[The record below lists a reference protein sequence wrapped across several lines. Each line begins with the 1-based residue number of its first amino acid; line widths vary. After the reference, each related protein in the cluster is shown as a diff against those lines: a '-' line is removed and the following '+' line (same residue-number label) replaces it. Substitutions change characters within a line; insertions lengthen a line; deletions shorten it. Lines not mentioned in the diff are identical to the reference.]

1 MKFFFPDS
9 LDQVDPSFD
18 FETETRSPSRV
29 RQRDDVYAH
38 EVFAC
43 PPYDGLLV
51 SKAIVDGTAVAS
63 GRYTL
68 AQRHRLLREG
78 VRRFFRLDERVE
90 LQHIETMG
98 DCGAFSYV
106 KEVRPPYAVD
116 DVLQFYER
124 CGFDYGVSVDHVILG
139 YDATIDGP
147 LLVSEVISRDWVRR
161 QELTLELAHDFLR
174 LHRAADCRFVPVGV
188 AQGWSPGSYKR
199 AVASLQK
206 MGYSKIALGGMVP
219 LKTQDILACLESVEE
234 TRQPGTSLHLFGV
247 TRTDSVSRFANYGVE
262 SFDSTSPLRQ
272 AFKDAKDNYY
282 TPSRTYS
289 AIRVPQVEG
298 NPKLQGRI
306 AAGEINQDQAI
317 RLERECLRSLIEY
330 DRGCTSLETALA
342 ALAAY
347 SGLHGIG
354 PQQLERERKVLE
366 DQPWNECPCEICKE
380 IGIHVVLFRGAERN
394 RRRGFHNVY
403 VFFQRLQQSVTQN
416 VLTTE
421 TTSDLSTG
429 GVPPQG

>member
-9 LDQVDPSFD
+9 LDMVDPSFD
-18 FETETRSPSRV
+18 FETETRSPNRV

-38 EVFAC
+38 EVFGR

-51 SKAIVDGTAVAS
+51 SKAIVDGTAVSS
-63 GRYTL
+63 GRYTI

-78 VRRFFRLDERVE
+78 VRQFFRLTERRE

-106 KEVRPPYAVD
+106 KEDRPPYTVD
-116 DVLQFYER
+116 DVLQFYET
-124 CGFDYGVSVDHVILG
+124 CGFDSGVSVDHVILG
-139 YDATIDGP
+139 YDARTDGP
-147 LLVSEVISRDWVRR
+147 LLVSEAISAEWTRR

-174 LHRAADCRFVPVGV
+174 LHKSEGCRFVPIGV
-188 AQGWSPGSYKR
+188 AQGWSPTSYKR
-199 AVASLQK
+199 AVASLQM

-219 LKTQDILACLESVEE
+219 LKTEDILACLESVQEA
-234 TRQPGTSLHLFGV
+234 RQSGTALHLFGV
-247 TRTDSVSRFANYGVE
+247 TRTDSVSRFADYGVE

-272 AFKDAKDNYY
+272 AFKDEKDNYH

-330 DRGCTSLETALA
+330 DRGGASLEA
-342 ALAAY
+342 ALATLSAY
-347 SGLHGIG
+347 SELHGIG

-366 DQPWNECPCEICKE
+366 DQPWNECPCEICKQ

-403 VFFQRLQQSVTQN
+403 VFFQRLQQRVSQSV
-416 VLTTE
+416 LAGE
-421 TTSDLSTG
+421 TNSE
-429 GVPPQG
+429 